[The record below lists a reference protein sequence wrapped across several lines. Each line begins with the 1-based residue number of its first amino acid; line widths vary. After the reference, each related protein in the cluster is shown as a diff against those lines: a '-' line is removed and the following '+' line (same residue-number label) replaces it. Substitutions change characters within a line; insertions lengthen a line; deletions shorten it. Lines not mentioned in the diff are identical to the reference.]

1 MRKGR
6 KCPGEELGDDFLGAQ
21 REGGPGGTLGHRAG
35 LGEWWT
41 VGLRALEA
49 DPRPAA
55 SVTVWPV
62 CPTALLSLLFGPSAR
77 L

>member
-21 REGGPGGTLGHRAG
+21 REGGPGGTLGHGHGVG
-35 LGEWWT
+35 LGEWWAE
-41 VGLRALEA
+41 GLRVLEA

-55 SVTVWPV
+55 SATVWPV
-62 CPTALLSLLFGPSAR
+62 CPTSLLSVLF
-77 L
+77 